1 MRRAIYPG
9 TFDPITNGHLNII
22 ERGLHIFDEVIV
34 GVADSSEKR
43 PMFSLEERVE
53 MIGSSTKSLKGVS
66 VQPFRGLLVDFAKE
80 NSVKNIIRGLRSNSD
95 FEYELQL
102 SYANRSLY
110 REMETLYLMPEIES
124 SFISSSI
131 VRSILKH
138 NGSVD
143 HLVPMEV
150 VEFISR

>member
-1 MRRAIYPG
+1 VRRAIYPG

-22 ERGLHIFDEVIV
+22 KRGLHIFDEVIV
-34 GVADSSEKR
+34 GVADSSEKK
-43 PMFSLEERVE
+43 PMFTLEERVE
-53 MIGSSTKSLKGVS
+53 MIESSTNELQGVS
-66 VQPFRGLLVDFAKE
+66 VKPFRGLLVDFAKN
-80 NSVKNIIRGLRSNSD
+80 NSVKTIIRGLRSNAD

-110 REMETLYLMPEIES
+110 REMETVYLMPEIES

-138 NGSVD
+138 SGSIN
-143 HLVPMEV
+143 HLVPSKV
-150 VEFISR
+150 VEFVNR

>member
-1 MRRAIYPG
+1 MKRAIYPG

-22 ERGLHIFDEVIV
+22 KRGLNIFDEVIV

-43 PMFSLEERVE
+43 PMFSLKERVS
-53 MIGSSTKSLKGVS
+53 MIESSLSEFKGIT
-66 VQPFRGLLVDFAKE
+66 VQPFSGLLVDFAKE
-80 NSVKNIIRGLRSNSD
+80 NSVKSIIRGLRSNAD

-110 REMETLYLMPEIES
+110 SDMETVYLMPEIDS

-143 HLVPMEV
+143 HLVPHQV
-150 VEFISR
+150 QEFLDR